1 MQVPIQFFFL
11 TGVANFNSQH
21 GCHKCSIEGEY
32 SHLSHTNY
40 YPNKIYPKRT
50 NDTFRNKEDEYHHKI
65 DSPLLKLPI
74 NMIDAFPVADSLHL
88 IDLGIVKRLLT
99 GWRDG
104 YFKNKML
111 KWPSKTTE
119 ELSSKMQSLKLPK
132 ELHRNIRGLDC
143 LSFWKA
149 LEYRNFILY
158 YGIVVL
164 KGVLRVD
171 VYEHFLILFCA
182 VTICSTDQYK
192 RFYDAATKLLKHFV
206 DQYCIIYG
214 EQYLTSNVHNLIHL
228 TEDVNNLGNL
238 TKFSAYPFESKLY
251 EIKNMLRS
259 GNKPLAQIANRLIEI
274 QKAQYDLQKVVKSD
288 TNPQLKYVTSN
299 SYLGHVV
306 KDNLTPIYKMLILE
320 DVCFGGKE
328 ENCWILTKNNRV
340 VRVNAFCKLEE
351 KIIFSG
357 KEMKHCS
364 DFFRTPIDSSK
375 LNIYSINISTVNSN
389 DLMSSETTFEL
400 LDIKCK
406 MVKVSCNYDIVFIP
420 LLHTLNPE

>member
-1 MQVPIQFFFL
+1 MIFL

-32 SHLSHTNY
+32 SHVSHTNY
-40 YPNKIYPKRT
+40 YPNKMFPKRT
-50 NDTFRNKEDEYHHKI
+50 NCTFRNKEDEYHHKI

-104 YFKNKML
+104 YFKNKLL

-119 ELSSKMQSLKLPK
+119 ELSSKMQTLKLPK

-149 LEYRNFILY
+149 LEYRNFLLY
-158 YGIVVL
+158 YGIVIL
-164 KGVLRVD
+164 KGVLRAD

-182 VTICSTDQYK
+182 ITICSTDQYK
-192 RFYDAATKLLKHFV
+192 RFYDVATKLLKYFV

-214 EQYLTSNVHNLIHL
+214 EHYLTSRVHNLIHL
-228 TEDVNNLGNL
+228 TEDVQNLGNL

-274 QKAQYDLQKVVKSD
+274 QKAHYDVQKDVKSE
-288 TNPQLKYVTSN
+288 NYPQLKYVTSN
-299 SYLGHVV
+299 SYLNHVI
-306 KDNLTPIYKMLILE
+306 KDNSMAIYKMLILE
-320 DVCFGGKE
+320 DVCFGGRE
-328 ENCWILTKNNRV
+328 ENCWMLTKNNRV
-340 VRVNAFCKLEE
+340 VRVNAFCKLNEE
-351 KIIFSG
+351 VIFSG
-357 KEMKHCS
+357 TEMKNCS
-364 DFFRTPIDSSK
+364 DFFKTPIDSSK
-375 LNIYSINISTVNSN
+375 LNIYCVNISTVHSN

-400 LDIKCK
+400 SDIKCK
-406 MVKVSCNYDIVFIP
+406 LVRVSYSDHIVFIP
-420 LLHTLNPE
+420 LLHTLNP